1 MNRIFKFQQTISI
14 YLIISA
20 LRLKAYN
27 FCALIVWLNIQK
39 IKNINVNYKSKN
51 LRKIR
56 SDINSFF
63 NKRKRAIGAN
73 FYIEGSIN
81 QRKIWKELK
90 KIRLGKTKSYG
101 EIAKKFNFS
110 PRYVGKVCGQN
121 KLLLLVPCHRV
132 IRSDGSL
139 GGFSSAGGINLKKK
153 LLYLEKN

>member
-1 MNRIFKFQQTISI
+1 MIKKISI
-14 YLIISA
+14 KTKVGWISVFEDKGKILQIKFTKTKTQFKSRLLI
-20 LRLKAYN
+20 N
-27 FCALIVWLNIQK
+27 FKEKLNK
-39 IKNINVNYKSKN
+39 
-51 LRKIR
+51 
-56 SDINSFF
+56 FF
-63 NKRKRAIGAN
+63 NKKISLTKIPHTMHGN
-73 FYIEGSIN
+73 KK
-81 QRKIWKELK
+81 QMKIWNELK
-90 KIRLGKTKSYG
+90 KIKFGETKSYG